1 MWRLSAASEQRVP
14 GEFSG
19 VRLAPGE
26 MSSCRSRHGE
36 SLRIELRFVHSE
48 REPIGDQ
55 FLRAGLPD

>member
-26 MSSCRSRHGE
+26 MSSCRSSMVNRYE
-36 SLRIELRFVHSE
+36 STEVRPF
-48 REPIGDQ
+48 
-55 FLRAGLPD
+55 RA